1 MKIPFLN
8 FGNKEQEAQK
18 VNTPFAPYEEVS
30 EKKTTK
36 LGYFLLLI
44 MVILGVWQGQGFIS
58 SLASNIKSP
67 DSMSSCAYY
76 FKNIVDKKN
85 NTDSYNQNYYYGYSG
100 NGIKNCVYNTFEKE
114 NSFPA
119 IVAEISPL
127 VQKVET
133 LNKSLEY
140 SRNSSY
146 NTSNSIN
153 NLKQNYNISLNEKI
167 AGEGD
172 TVYDKT
178 EVKQGLS
185 QNESRLD
192 FINKNIAELESD
204 IKQTNTQIEN
214 IVLRKEVSI
223 QKAFSDYTKEVKW
236 VDFERALLLF
246 VLISPILYLSI
257 KKYFKLKKENS
268 QYSIIWAAIS
278 AIFALL
284 FAQVFFAFI
293 YKIIPHEFLAKLIRF
308 FGQFSFLVTI
318 LQYLLLLLTPAIFG
332 FVVYLIQKKVY
343 NKEAVM
349 IRSLKNHKCPAC
361 SMSLRESDRY
371 CSVCHYQIKEKCLA
385 CNGDRTVGLKYCG
398 NCGVSKEV

>member
-8 FGNKEQEAQK
+8 FGNKEQETEK

-44 MVILGVWQGQGFIS
+44 MVVLGVWQGQGFIS

-67 DSMSSCAYY
+67 ESMSSCAYY

-85 NTDSYNQNYYYGYSG
+85 NNTQNYNQNYYYGYSG
-100 NGIKNCVYNTFEKE
+100 NSIKNCVYNTLEKN

-119 IVAEISPL
+119 ITAEITPL
-127 VQKVET
+127 LQKVDS
-133 LNKSLEY
+133 LNTSLE
-140 SRNSSY
+140 SLKGDSY
-146 NTSNSIN
+146 NTSNNVN
-153 NLKQNYNISLNEKI
+153 NLKQNYSISLNEKM
-167 AGEGD
+167 AGEGE

-185 QNESRLD
+185 QNEATLYS
-192 FINKNIAELESD
+192 INQNIAKIESD
-204 IKQTNTQIEN
+204 ISKTNTQIES
-214 IVLRKEVSI
+214 IVLRKEMDI
-223 QKAFSDYTKEVKW
+223 EKAFSDYNKEVRW
-236 VDFERALLLF
+236 VEFERALLLF

-284 FAQVFFAFI
+284 FAQVFLAFI
-293 YKIIPHEFLAKLIRF
+293 YKIIPHEFLANRILWSVF
-308 FGQFSFLVTI
+308 LFGNYFTI
-318 LQYLLLLLTPAIFG
+318 FTFTFNSSYFW
-332 FVVYLIQKKVY
+332 VC
-343 NKEAVM
+343 
-349 IRSLKNHKCPAC
+349 SL
-361 SMSLRESDRY
+361 SY
-371 CSVCHYQIKEKCLA
+371 TEK
-385 CNGDRTVGLKYCG
+385 
-398 NCGVSKEV
+398 SI